1 MIQSVSGASSSSE
14 LYLQRQQPNAAP
26 SKTKTAQK
34 TEKQDTVELS
44 QKAQEA
50 AKSTEK
56 HQH

>member
-1 MIQSVSGASSSSE
+1 MIQGVSSASSASA
-14 LYLQRQQPNAAP
+14 LYLQRQQESAPP
-26 SKTKTAQK
+26 SKTKTPQK
-34 TEKQDTVELS
+34 TEKQDSVELS